1 MKEQNTQGT
10 RKPVSFGEAM
20 LILLA
25 MLVVMGLGVIK
36 FGLSSMTP
44 VLLVI
49 ALVILWAKLRGA
61 SWDDI
66 HAGITEG
73 VKTGIIPIFIFVLIG
88 ALISV
93 WIAAGIIP
101 SMMVFGFH
109 LISAQWFVPSVFLV
123 CAIVGTSIGSA
134 FTIIS
139 TIGIAL
145 FGMGTTMG
153 FNPALVAGAI
163 ISGAIFGDKTSPLSD
178 STNLAAAIA
187 ESELFA
193 HIKNLMWSTIP
204 AFLVSLVL
212 YFLMG
217 TGSSDANAMGKIN
230 KTVATLT
237 ANFSI
242 TWWAVLPIIVM
253 FVCAWRKVPA
263 IATLLLNVG
272 LGIVMLFIEKPATS
286 LSSIAT
292 MIESGFVS
300 KTGNASV
307 DALLTRGGIS
317 AMMST
322 VSLIILTL
330 TLGGLLMK
338 FNIIQT
344 AMVPLAQRLK
354 NTGSVVTAAIL
365 SGIGVNVF
373 VGEQYLSVI
382 LPGKAFKQTFND
394 RGLDNLALSRVLE
407 DGGTVINY
415 LVPWGVAAV
424 FAANTLGVS
433 TLAYLPFCFFSLL
446 SPLFSILSGFTGVGL
461 KRLPST
467 DDRSATSAT
476 VAAPGREGQGA

>member
-1 MKEQNTQGT
+1 MKEQSEKKTWQ
-10 RKPVSFGEAM
+10 PVKFGEA
-20 LILLA
+20 LAILLI
-25 MLVVMGLGVIK
+25 MLLVMGTGVIK
-36 FGLSSMTP
+36 FGLSPTTP

-49 ALVILWAKLRGA
+49 ALVILWSKVRGA
-61 SWDDI
+61 DWDTI
-66 HAGITEG
+66 HDGIIDG
-73 VKTGIIPIFIFVLIG
+73 IKTGIIPIFIFLLIG

-123 CAIVGTSIGSA
+123 CAIIGTSIGSA

-178 STNLAAAIA
+178 STNLASAIA

-204 AFLVSLVL
+204 AFVVSLAL
-212 YFLMG
+212 YFFLG
-217 TGSSDANAMGKIN
+217 TGTSDANALNKIN
-230 KTVATLT
+230 STVATLNGHFT
-237 ANFSI
+237 I
-242 TWWAVLPIIVM
+242 TWWAALPIVIM
-253 FVCAWRKVPA
+253 FVCAWRKIPA

-272 LGIVMLFIEKPATS
+272 LGIVMIFIEKPSTA
-286 LSSIAT
+286 LSSVAT

-344 AMVPLAQRLK
+344 AMVPLAKRLHS
-354 NTGSVVTAAIL
+354 NGSVVTAAIL
-365 SGIGVNVF
+365 AGIGVNVF

-433 TLAYLPFCFFSLL
+433 TLSYLPFCFFSLL
-446 SPLFSILSGFTGVGL
+446 SPIFSILSGFTGVGL
-461 KRLPST
+461 KRLPAA
-467 DDRSATSAT
+467 DDQNATAAT
-476 VAAPGREGQGA
+476 MAADGR

>member
-1 MKEQNTQGT
+1 MKEQSNKSH
-10 RKPVSFGEAM
+10 KPVSFGEAII
-20 LILLA
+20 ILLA
-25 MLVVMGLGVIK
+25 MLAIMGLGVIK
-36 FGLSSMTP
+36 FGLSPTTP

-49 ALVILWAKLRGA
+49 ALVILWAKVRGA
-61 SWDDI
+61 DWDTI
-66 HAGITEG
+66 HGGITEG
-73 VKTGIIPIFIFVLIG
+73 IKTGIIPIFIFLLIG

-178 STNLAAAIA
+178 STNLASAIA

-204 AFLVSLVL
+204 AFFVSLIL
-212 YFLMG
+212 YFILG
-217 TGSSDANAMGKIN
+217 TGASDSNAMGKIN
-230 KTVATLT
+230 ATVATLN

-242 TWWAVLPIIVM
+242 TWWAALPIIVM
-253 FVCAWRKVPA
+253 FVCAWRKIPA
-263 IATLLLNVG
+263 IETLLLNVG
-272 LGIVMLFIEKPATS
+272 LGIVMLFIEKPSTS
-286 LSSIAT
+286 ISSVAT

-307 DALLTRGGIS
+307 DALLSRGGIS
-317 AMMST
+317 AMMAT

-330 TLGGLLMK
+330 TLGGLLMQ

-344 AMVPLAQRLK
+344 AMVPLAKRLK
-354 NTGSVVTAAIL
+354 SSGSLVTAAIL
-365 SGIGVNVF
+365 SGIGVNIF

-415 LVPWGVAAV
+415 LIPWGVAAV

-433 TLAYLPFCFFSLL
+433 TLAYLPFCFFSLF
-446 SPLFSILSGFTGVGL
+446 SPVFSILSGFTGVGL
-461 KRLPST
+461 KRLPSS
-467 DDRSATSAT
+467 DDQSAT
-476 VAAPGREGQGA
+476 AASMAADGR

>member
-1 MKEQNTQGT
+1 MKEQNK
-10 RKPVSFGEAM
+10 RAWKPVSFGEAM
-20 LILLA
+20 IILLA
-25 MLVVMGLGVIK
+25 MLLIMGLGVIK
-36 FGLSSMTP
+36 FGLSPMTP

-49 ALVILWAKLRGA
+49 ALVILWAKIRGA
-61 SWDDI
+61 EWDDI
-66 HAGITEG
+66 HNGIIEG
-73 VKTGIIPIFIFVLIG
+73 IKTGIIPIFIFILIG

-178 STNLAAAIA
+178 STNLASAIA

-212 YFLMG
+212 YFILG

-230 KTVATLT
+230 KTIATLS

-242 TWWAVLPIIVM
+242 SWWAALPIIVM
-253 FVCAWRKVPA
+253 FVCAWRKIPA

-272 LGIVMLFIEKPATS
+272 LGIEYS
-286 LSSIAT
+286 T
-292 MIESGFVS
+292 M
-300 KTGNASV
+300 
-307 DALLTRGGIS
+307 
-317 AMMST
+317 
-322 VSLIILTL
+322 
-330 TLGGLLMK
+330 
-338 FNIIQT
+338 
-344 AMVPLAQRLK
+344 
-354 NTGSVVTAAIL
+354 
-365 SGIGVNVF
+365 
-373 VGEQYLSVI
+373 
-382 LPGKAFKQTFND
+382 
-394 RGLDNLALSRVLE
+394 
-407 DGGTVINY
+407 
-415 LVPWGVAAV
+415 
-424 FAANTLGVS
+424 
-433 TLAYLPFCFFSLL
+433 
-446 SPLFSILSGFTGVGL
+446 
-461 KRLPST
+461 
-467 DDRSATSAT
+467 
-476 VAAPGREGQGA
+476 